1 MLIVLLTIPLAA
13 AAILA
18 VGSGPVTRWAP
29 PATAVRLLVAASLV
43 SALAGGFA
51 LAIAGFTVA
60 AQDAEVAELGH
71 WSVAALRATPIPPLA
86 GVVAGLLVVPLFLAA
101 LATLVRAARQ
111 LWVADATCRDLGK
124 GVDGLIVIRDDRPDA
139 YALQGLRGRTVVSTG
154 MLAALSP
161 AQRRA
166 MLAHEASHLA
176 NRHPLLVLLADVA
189 AAANPMLRPTA
200 AAVRAGVERW
210 ADEDAAAVVGDRRL
224 VAQALARAS
233 LASSGHVGSRG
244 RGYALAM
251 TDASVAGRARALL
264 APTPKPRRVLAGLLL
279 ALTVATGA
287 SAIAVGQITDA
298 HFDRAQASQPVA
310 R

>member
-1 MLIVLLTIPLAA
+1 VSPAA
-13 AAILA
+13 
-18 VGSGPVTRWAP
+18 TRGLP
-29 PATAVRLLVAASLV
+29 PATAVRLLVGASLV
-43 SALAGGFA
+43 TAIAGGFG
-51 LAIAGFTVA
+51 LAVAAFTVA
-60 AQDAEVAELGH
+60 AQDAEIAELGH
-71 WSVAALRATPIPPLA
+71 WSGAALRVMTPIPPVAGAVA
-86 GVVAGLLVVPLFLAA
+86 GVLVVPLFLAA
-101 LATLVRAARQ
+101 ATRLLRAGRQ
-111 LWVADATCRDLGK
+111 LWAADVTCRELGK
-124 GVDGLIVIRDDRPDA
+124 GVDGLIVIRDEQPDA
-139 YALQGLRGRTVVSTG
+139 YALQGLRGRTVVSSG

-166 MLAHEASHLA
+166 LLAHEASHLA

-189 AAANPMLRPTA
+189 AANPLLRSTA

-233 LASSGHVGSRG
+233 LASSGHAARG
-244 RGYALAM
+244 RPYALSM

-287 SAIAVGQITDA
+287 SAIAVGQITDV
-298 HFDRAQASQPVA
+298 HFDRAQASQPG